1 MDNNTTEVS
10 WLPLFL
16 LGEDPLKGSWSI
28 VSSPCQFY
36 SYALFV
42 HYLFE
47 AMSKFR
53 KYDKT
58 KKGIF
63 FSGVSYIH
71 LAMQINT
78 C

>member
-1 MDNNTTEVS
+1 MDNDTTEVS

-16 LGEDPLKGSWSI
+16 LGEDPLKGSRSI

-42 HYLFE
+42 HDLFE
-47 AMSKFR
+47 AMSKFPRR
-53 KYDKT
+53 KGGFLESMT
-58 KKGIF
+58 KQRRVF
-63 FSGVSYIH
+63 FFW
-71 LAMQINT
+71 